1 MNAVLIKRRAQLIK
15 STLISLLCIGLTW
28 LATSF
33 TYELETGKE
42 KALPLLSDYGFFEGD
57 LTNMVPKANVH
68 PYELNTPLFS
78 DYAKKGRFIYLP
90 EGTAMSWQDVEVF
103 DMPIGA
109 VIIKHFYYLAD
120 ERDLES
126 EKRFIETRILK
137 NTDKGWKAWG
147 YWWNDEQTDA
157 EYKALGGKTDVT
169 WTDLKGK
176 TREVRYESP
185 NQFQCKSCHSY
196 DGKIR
201 PIGPAARQLHGGEVD
216 YVDDW
221 VEAGLLR
228 GAPADHS
235 TWPIMDWKAE
245 GVTVAVAARA
255 YLDANCGYCHRHE
268 GPASTSGLFLHDKY
282 PTGPETGVLKSP
294 VAAGKGS
301 GGRKYDILPG
311 KPDKSIL
318 YYRMESNN
326 PAVRMP
332 ELGRSLAD
340 EEGLKVVRAWIE
352 QMKA

>member
-1 MNAVLIKRRAQLIK
+1 
-15 STLISLLCIGLTW
+15 
-28 LATSF
+28 
-33 TYELETGKE
+33 
-42 KALPLLSDYGFFEGD
+42 
-57 LTNMVPKANVH
+57 MVPKAGVH

-90 EGTAMSWQDVEVF
+90 DSTSMTWQDIEVF

-109 VIIKHFYYLAD
+109 IIVKHFYYAND
-120 ERDLES
+120 KRDPES

-147 YWWNDEQTDA
+147 YWWNKEQTDA

-169 WTDLKGK
+169 WVDAKGK
-176 TREVRYESP
+176 TREVHYESP

-196 DGKIR
+196 NGKIR
-201 PIGPAARQLHGGEVD
+201 PIGPAARQLHGGDVD
-216 YVDDW
+216 YAQQW
-221 VEAGLLR
+221 VEAGLLK
-228 GAPADHS
+228 GAPVDHS
-235 TWPIMDWKAE
+235 TWPEMDWKAE
-245 GVTVAVAARA
+245 GATVAVAARA

-282 PTGPETGVLKSP
+282 PTGPKTGVLKSP

-318 YYRMESNN
+318 YYRMESNKA
-326 PAVRMP
+326 AVRMP
-332 ELGRSLAD
+332 EVGRSIAHD
-340 EEGLKVVRAWIE
+340 EGLAVVRAWIE
-352 QMKA
+352 EME

>member
-1 MNAVLIKRRAQLIK
+1 MSRYIAILFFCL
-15 STLISLLCIGLTW
+15 GLAW
-28 LATSF
+28 LATGF
-33 TYELETGKE
+33 TYEWDDEKE
-42 KALPLLSDYGFFEGD
+42 KALPKLSDYD
-57 LTNMVPKANVH
+57 LFDGALTDMVPKANVH

-90 EGTAMSWQDVEVF
+90 EGTTMNWQEVEVF

-109 VIIKHFYYLAD
+109 IIVKHFYYALD
-120 ERDLES
+120 ERDHQS
-126 EKRFIETRILK
+126 ENRFIETRILK

-147 YWWNDEQTDA
+147 YWWNEDQTDA
-157 EYKALGGKTDVT
+157 DYKALGGKTDVT
-169 WTDLKGK
+169 WVDASGK
-176 TREVRYESP
+176 SREVRYESP

-196 DGKIR
+196 NGEIR
-201 PIGPAARQLHGGEVD
+201 PIGPAARQLHGGEID
-216 YVDDW
+216 YASDW
-221 VEAGLLR
+221 VQAGLLKD
-228 GAPADHS
+228 APTDKS

-245 GVTVAVAARA
+245 GVNVATAARA

-318 YYRMESNN
+318 YYRMESNKA
-326 PAVRMP
+326 AVRMP
-332 ELGRSLAD
+332 EVGRSVAH
-340 EEGLKVVRAWIE
+340 EEGLALVRTWIQE
-352 QMKA
+352 MK